1 MKQILKQQIL
11 GSAVLALFGA
21 SAAGGGAPDA
31 REPGALEWHHTFT
44 GELLDVQPTADET
57 QSGIQRSF
65 LASGVNGYLGDAAA
79 IETGAQ
85 LYLEKCAICHGL
97 EGRGRMAPSLADDV
111 WVYDKNRTDKGMF
124 ETVWGG
130 AAGVMTP
137 FRGVL
142 SQDEILRVIA
152 YVRSLEQK

>member
-21 SAAGGGAPDA
+21 PTAGGGTSV
-31 REPGALEWHHTFT
+31 ALEWHHSFT
-44 GELLDVQPTADET
+44 GEVLDVQPTADEA
-57 QSGIQRSF
+57 QSDIQRSF
-65 LASGVNGYLGDAAA
+65 LATGVNGYLGDAAA
-79 IETGAQ
+79 IEAGAQ

-152 YVRSLEQK
+152 YVRSLAHE